1 MFYVA
6 KRFLCCFGWL
16 LKLFQGVSGGLLGCS
31 EWLLMVL
38 GCPGGCQEVD
48 RLFWL
53 VIKVF

>member
-1 MFYVA
+1 MLF
-6 KRFLCCFGWL
+6 WL
-16 LKLFQGVSGGLLGCS
+16 VIKLFQGVSRGLLGCS
-31 EWLLMVL
+31 EWLLRVL

>member
-1 MFYVA
+1 MLF
-6 KRFLCCFGWL
+6 WL
-16 LKLFQGVSGGLLGCS
+16 VIKLIQGVSRGLLGCS
-31 EWLLMVL
+31 EWLLRVL